1 MTLSEMAEIPVDIMF
16 VYAHSGDKHIF
27 SERMNFYGSRKA
39 VLQAETTLPL
49 PAALWMEMV

>member
-16 VYAHSGDKHIF
+16 VYPHSGGKHIF
-27 SERMNFYGSRKA
+27 SERMNFYGSRKE
-39 VLQAETTLPL
+39 VLQAETTLSL